1 MGVDVVAGLQ
11 VSFVEN
17 LDGIISPVVDY
28 LNNAP
33 AGRDLF
39 DIDHIIVPNA
49 GVRAWLLQH
58 IANTVGV
65 TPHKH
70 DGIAAQVDIKYLGAL
85 DGFLGRGFA
94 DDDPWEVGP
103 LAITVLSVLKSVTD
117 AEILKNVQR
126 LGGGLKAARA
136 IADKFDQYHARRP
149 SMILEWMN
157 SGPNLAPT
165 LSDDFRDGRYVA
177 QPLAAADR
185 WQYDLWKLVF
195 AEIGQDPWAAVVQ
208 KYVEQPA
215 LLDELTLPPR
225 ILVAGVQSLSVR
237 HIRLLQ
243 LLARRI
249 EVSVYMVHPSPVL
262 AQSWAGKVADT
273 VPTQVISPTAP
284 KRVEFDDAVD
294 PLVGMWLRGA
304 HDAQQ
309 LLASQGVTA
318 QLPVQKPAKGA
329 SNLLEAL
336 QESVRTG
343 SAAEISF
350 VDTDRSV
357 QMHRAHNLGRQIEIL
372 HESLIHTFN
381 EHENLEPHEVVVVCA
396 DIEAAAPLLSATFS
410 RTVQSTNGEYVLP
423 LVVADRGLR
432 FVDDGASLLAN
443 ILTAARGR
451 FSIADVM
458 AVATSPLV
466 LKKLGA
472 GSDDIE
478 SWYRII
484 ERTRI
489 RWGASQDQRARMG
502 VDIHED
508 AHTWL
513 AGLQRALTGALLPD
527 SPLQSNFG
535 DVVPLAD
542 LEAAEVETVASLARI
557 VTVLAELET
566 KAKGSQG
573 LTVIEWAEAVEE
585 ALTSLGADARG
596 ELDNAREVIQTLQKY
611 VTKAAGA
618 HVDAAVC
625 TFNDFADL
633 LDELIA
639 GTPGRQ
645 PLRTGA
651 ITATSMV
658 PLRSVPFKVVC
669 LVGFDEGTMRAG
681 DAEGDDLV
689 SRQDFVGDSNAR
701 IDQRRAILDAIVAAE
716 LQVIITCNGRS
727 IKDNTEVPLITPL
740 SELLDLCE
748 RCGVEQKK
756 NQDGNHLEIEY
767 QHPRHFGAAK
777 NFIEGKIVPGIVW
790 SHDEVGLAA
799 LSNTVTITDARKKAE
814 EVSKEIE
821 KNKKSTKAEFVSVS
835 VSDLRYFISNPLR
848 AFVRD
853 TLDIHTWKDE
863 ETDEPAEIPLIADK
877 REASALRKSL
887 VSAMKEKMS
896 PQNWAVLQHK
906 IGTLPFGKY
915 GDELVSDVTERVKE
929 ANTLAKAWGA
939 DLSTATTKDILLK
952 FKNCELS
959 GSVRYF
965 PTENNRIAV
974 YEYDAEQDGP
984 MSKERVA
991 LDLLMLAASGETM
1004 TEAVLLFH
1012 DSDKKSTVAHFV
1024 VIDPDFTKS
1033 KALKKLESLVQCYL
1047 DASIAP
1053 YPMYGKTAEKVVFG
1067 KDKEDVAAFI
1077 AANVRLRAEEKLIYG
1092 PLAKFDEVYTKPVR
1106 QFFERYFE
1114 ACPQQNDDRA
1124 RDLSPKVDKKTGK
1137 KILENEKAP
1146 NDAAVKSKKYLY
1158 Q

>member
-1 MGVDVVAGLQ
+1 
-11 VSFVEN
+11 
-17 LDGIISPVVDY
+17 
-28 LNNAP
+28 
-33 AGRDLF
+33 
-39 DIDHIIVPNA
+39 
-49 GVRAWLLQH
+49 
-58 IANTVGV
+58 
-65 TPHKH
+65 
-70 DGIAAQVDIKYLGAL
+70 
-85 DGFLGRGFA
+85 
-94 DDDPWEVGP
+94 
-103 LAITVLSVLKSVTD
+103 
-117 AEILKNVQR
+117 
-126 LGGGLKAARA
+126 
-136 IADKFDQYHARRP
+136 
-149 SMILEWMN
+149 
-157 SGPNLAPT
+157 
-165 LSDDFRDGRYVA
+165 
-177 QPLAAADR
+177 
-185 WQYDLWKLVF
+185 
-195 AEIGQDPWAAVVQ
+195 
-208 KYVEQPA
+208 
-215 LLDELTLPPR
+215 
-225 ILVAGVQSLSVR
+225 
-237 HIRLLQ
+237 
-243 LLARRI
+243 
-249 EVSVYMVHPSPVL
+249 
-262 AQSWAGKVADT
+262 
-273 VPTQVISPTAP
+273 
-284 KRVEFDDAVD
+284 
-294 PLVGMWLRGA
+294 
-304 HDAQQ
+304 
-309 LLASQGVTA
+309 
-318 QLPVQKPAKGA
+318 
-329 SNLLEAL
+329 
-336 QESVRTG
+336 
-343 SAAEISF
+343 
-350 VDTDRSV
+350 
-357 QMHRAHNLGRQIEIL
+357 
-372 HESLIHTFN
+372 
-381 EHENLEPHEVVVVCA
+381 
-396 DIEAAAPLLSATFS
+396 
-410 RTVQSTNGEYVLP
+410 
-423 LVVADRGLR
+423 
-432 FVDDGASLLAN
+432 
-443 ILTAARGR
+443 
-451 FSIADVM
+451 
-458 AVATSPLV
+458 
-466 LKKLGA
+466 
-472 GSDDIE
+472 
-478 SWYRII
+478 
-484 ERTRI
+484 
-489 RWGASQDQRARMG
+489 
-502 VDIHED
+502 
-508 AHTWL
+508 L

-557 VTVLAELET
+557 VTVLAELEA

-585 ALTSLGADARG
+585 ALTSLGADTRG

-618 HVDAAVC
+618 HVDSALC

-716 LQVIITCNGRS
+716 LEVIITCNGRS

-777 NFIEGKIVPGIVW
+777 NFVEGKVVPGIVW

-799 LSNTVTITDARKKAE
+799 LSNKVTITDARKKAE
-814 EVSKEIE
+814 EVSKKISSR
-821 KNKKSTKAEFVSVS
+821 KKKADFVSVS
-835 VSDLRYFISNPLR
+835 VSDLRYFISNPLSTFIR
-848 AFVRD
+848 N
-853 TLDIHTWKDE
+853 TLDIHVWNDE
-863 ETDEPAEIPLIADK
+863 ETDEPAEIPLSADK

-896 PQNWAVLQHK
+896 AQNWAVLQHK

-929 ANTLAKAWGA
+929 ANNLAKAWGA
-939 DLSTATTKDILLK
+939 DLSSATTKDILLK

-991 LDLLMLAASGETM
+991 LDLLLLVASGETM
-1004 TEAVLLFH
+1004 TEAILLFH

-1024 VIDPDFTKS
+1024 VIDPEFTKS

-1047 DASIAP
+1047 EASAAP
-1053 YPMYGKTAEKVVFG
+1053 YPMYGKTAEKVIFG
-1067 KDKEDVAAFI
+1067 EEKEDVAAFI

-1092 PLAKFDEVYTKPVR
+1092 PLAKFDEVYSKPVR
-1106 QFFERYFE
+1106 QFFERYFK
-1114 ACPQQNDDRA
+1114 ACPQQNDERA

-1137 KILENEKAP
+1137 KVLENEKAP
-1146 NDAAVKSKKYLY
+1146 HDTAVKSKKYLY

>member
-17 LDGIISPVVDY
+17 LDGIITPVVDY

-65 TPHKH
+65 TPGKH
-70 DGIAAQVDIKYLGAL
+70 DGIAAQVNIKYLGAL
-85 DGFLGRGFA
+85 DGFLGRGFT

-103 LAITVLSVLKSVTD
+103 LAITVLSVLTSVTD
-117 AEILKNVQR
+117 AEILKNVKR

-136 IADKFDQYHARRP
+136 IADKFDQYHSRRP

-262 AQSWAGKVADT
+262 AQSWVGTVAHT
-273 VPTQVISPTAP
+273 VPSQVIAPTAP
-284 KRVEFDDAVD
+284 KRVELDDDVD

-318 QLPVQKPAKGA
+318 QLPVHKPAKA
-329 SNLLEAL
+329 VSNLLEAL

-343 SAAEISF
+343 RATEISF

-357 QMHRAHNLGRQIEIL
+357 QMHRAHNLSRQIEIL
-372 HESLIHTFN
+372 HESLIHAFN
-381 EHENLEPHEVVVVCA
+381 EHENLEPHDVVVVCA

-410 RTVQSTNGEYVLP
+410 RTVQSNNGEYVLP

-451 FSIADVM
+451 FSIADIM

-472 GSDDIE
+472 GSDDVE

-508 AHTWL
+508 AHTWR

-542 LEAAEVETVASLARI
+542 LEAAEVETVASLAHI
-557 VTVLAELET
+557 LTVLSELET

-618 HVDAAVC
+618 QVDSAVC

-716 LQVIITCNGRS
+716 LEVIITCNGRS

-814 EVSKEIE
+814 EVSKKIAS
-821 KNKKSTKAEFVSVS
+821 KKKQSDFVSVT
-835 VSDLRYFISNPLR
+835 VSDLRYFISNPLST
-848 AFVRD
+848 FIRD
-853 TLDIHTWKDE
+853 TLNIHVWNDE
-863 ETDEPAEIPLIADK
+863 EIDEPAEIPLAADK
-877 REASALRKSL
+877 REGSALRKSL
-887 VSAMKEKMS
+887 VTAMGKKMS
-896 PQNWAVLQHK
+896 STQWAELQHK

-915 GDELVSDVTERVKE
+915 GDELVQAVTDRVNE
-929 ANTLAKAWGA
+929 ANTLAKAWGVN
-939 DLSTATTKDILLK
+939 LGTATTKQISLP
-952 FKNCELS
+952 FKNCEIA

-965 PTENNRIAV
+965 PAEKNRIAV

-1004 TEAVLLFH
+1004 TEAILLFH
-1012 DSDKKSTVAHFV
+1012 DPDKKSTVGHFV
-1024 VIDPDFTKS
+1024 VIDPDFTQS
-1033 KALKKLESLVQCYL
+1033 TALKKLESLVQCYL
-1047 DASIAP
+1047 HASTAP
-1053 YPMYGKTAEKVVFG
+1053 YPLYGKTAEKVVLG

-1077 AANVRLRAEEKLIYG
+1077 AANVRLRAEEKLVYG

-1106 QFFERYFE
+1106 QFFERYFTARPGE
-1114 ACPQQNDDRA
+1114 SEDRA
-1124 RDLSPKVDKKTGK
+1124 RELSTKVDKKTGK
-1137 KILENEKAP
+1137 KVLEREKSP
-1146 NDAAVKSKKYLY
+1146 NDSTVSSKKYLY
-1158 Q
+1158 L